1 MKIQLTVF
9 DNGYKKNSKSLGERL
24 EFTGVWALE
33 DMIKKLITRYYSD
46 IIASKVMDLLRDR
59 RTGE

>member
-1 MKIQLTVF
+1 MKIQLTIF
-9 DNGYKKNSKSLGERL
+9 DYAYQKNTKPTGERL

-33 DMIKKLITRYYSD
+33 NMIKKLITRYYSD
-46 IIASKVMDLLRDR
+46 ITASKVMDLLRDR